1 MKKELYEHLIS
12 DFYDEGHRNHFNLP
26 DGLLEEAKEVQ
37 FAGTLEELKDEL
49 GDVLWYVTTLARI
62 NGWTL
67 SDIMTENYHKLER
80 REAFGKV

>member
-26 DGLLEEAKEVQ
+26 DGLLEEAREVQ
-37 FAGTLEELKDEL
+37 FASTLEELKDEL

>member
-12 DFYDEGHRNHFNLP
+12 DFYDENHRNHYNLP

-37 FAGTLEELKDEL
+37 LARTSEELKDEL

>member
-37 FAGTLEELKDEL
+37 FASTLEELKDEL

>member
-1 MKKELYEHLIS
+1 MKKEMYEHLIS

-26 DGLLEEAKEVQ
+26 AGLLEEAMEVQ
-37 FAGTLEELKDEL
+37 DARTEEELKSEL

-67 SDIMTENYHKLER
+67 CDIMTDNYHKLER